1 MKATHE
7 PMKRSSNDYVAFIAA
22 EANMTV
28 GMLSALARGRNHNEG
43 DSRTDEAI
51 IE

>member
-1 MKATHE
+1 MIANRLPH
-7 PMKRSSNDYVAFIAA
+7 VAV
-22 EANMTV
+22 EANM
-28 GMLSALARGRNHNEG
+28 ALRHVKRASARGQNHNEG

>member
-1 MKATHE
+1 MIANRLPH
-7 PMKRSSNDYVAFIAA
+7 VAV
-22 EANMTV
+22 EANMASRHV
-28 GMLSALARGRNHNEG
+28 KRAPARGRTHNEG